1 MNYGHGDTSLLAFRQ
16 HSHPD
21 CFVCGQTGGCGLGLR
36 FRVAEGGVV
45 EASFSCEPTF
55 EGYSGM
61 LHGGVVCALLDG
73 AMTNCL
79 FAHGLEAVTEELN
92 VRFRRAATTG
102 RPVTVRARLA
112 SSAPPLH
119 SLTAELLQD
128 EQAVATAAGRFI
140 EKHTMAWFT

>member
-1 MNYGHGDTSLLAFRQ
+1 MRGHHGDISLLAFRQ

-21 CFVCGQTGGCGLGLR
+21 CFVCGQIAGCGLGLR
-36 FRVAEGGVV
+36 FCVAEDGVV

-55 EGYSGM
+55 EGYPGT
-61 LHGGVVCALLDG
+61 LHGGIVCALLDG

-79 FAHGLEAVTEELN
+79 FAHGLEAVTVELS

-102 RPVTVRARLA
+102 RPVTVRAQLA

-119 SLTAELLQD
+119 SLTAEVLQGG
-128 EQAVATAAGRFI
+128 QTMATATGRFI
-140 EKHTMAWFT
+140 EKHTIAWFT